1 MMRLELEREMLGR
14 PVRSLQYMLRQLS
27 KEYEF
32 LPEVALDGVFG
43 EKTLEA
49 VMMFQREFVPPVTG
63 VVDYRTWNAI
73 RNEWE
78 ETENKLREPRAVR
91 AFPGNGRQAE
101 QGERY
106 PYMVVPQSMFRVLSY
121 FINGISDTPE
131 DGKHGELSAENVR
144 WLQEKAGLPVTGVL
158 DQRTWDAL
166 SRLYEVVVL
175 PSYIN
180 GAPLEIGWG

>member
-14 PVRSLQYMLRQLS
+14 PVRSLQYMLCQLS

-32 LPEVALDGVFG
+32 LPEIALDGVFG

-49 VMMFQREFVPPVTG
+49 VMLFQREFIPPVTG

-73 RNEWE
+73 RTEWE
-78 ETENKLREPRAVR
+78 ETENRLQEPRAVR
-91 AFPGNGRQAE
+91 AFPGNGRQAA

-121 FINGISDTPE
+121 FLNGITDVPE

-144 WLQEKAGLPVTGVL
+144 WLQGKAGLPVTGTL
-158 DQRTWDAL
+158 DQRTWDVL
-166 SRLYEVVVL
+166 SRLYEVIVL
-175 PSYIN
+175 PTYIN
-180 GAPLEIGWG
+180 DASLEIGWG